1 MYWAP
6 SSIGAALAAA
16 GPDVAPAQRTPSSAS
31 APNHRQRPGML
42 HFIFNGPPLTAA
54 RILEAQVA
62 QVKRYYTP
70 YPIRAAGAPVREVTS
85 AAHGAARV
93 DTGDAA
99 LDIETGVW
107 DLATVW
113 E

>member
-1 MYWAP
+1 MYVYWAP

-70 YPIRAAGAPVREVTS
+70 YPICGGGARVRQAMEWDVIWRAAVSRRACGGLLKAP
-85 AAHGAARV
+85 HGRA
-93 DTGDAA
+93 
-99 LDIETGVW
+99 
-107 DLATVW
+107 
-113 E
+113 